1 VIPPHLDVRL
11 TGELDAHTVARLE
24 ALSRLDYHDV
34 STVRMD
40 LGRLTFCDSTG
51 LRGLV
56 HLRSAQTQ
64 AGRTF
69 RIVRVHPRVLRVLEL
84 THTASLFLG

>member
-1 VIPPHLDVRL
+1 
-11 TGELDAHTVARLE
+11 
-24 ALSRLDYHDV
+24 
-34 STVRMD
+34 MD